1 MPSETKFE
9 FILQF
14 EKILGEMKSKNSE
27 TYGRNIQFLSVEP
40 IEAVRPILKK
50 FFPADSDL
58 IDTLGRKDIDL
69 MLMRIL
75 RSEIIGLQADGEKL
89 VRKARDIVSKF
100 GFLPPVAFFYDY
112 NGAEL
117 FESMLDSIYRAL
129 KKQGKPL
136 SLSEIWHRFSAPLIA
151 SFELKDVFT
160 KELLFK
166 IRQRLKNYLEKDKR
180 FYLDARSPKKLF
192 VGLAEWNRDMMD
204 FYEEDEE
211 DDEE

>member
-50 FFPADSDL
+50 FFPSDSAL
-58 IDTLGRKDIDL
+58 IDTLVRKDIDL

-75 RSEIIGLQADGEKL
+75 RTEVLGLQNDGEKL
-89 VRKARDIVSKF
+89 VRKARDIVAKF

-117 FESMLDSIYRAL
+117 YESMLETIFRIL
-129 KKQGKPL
+129 KKNGKPQ
-136 SLSEIWHRFSAPLIA
+136 SLSEIWHRFSAPLVA
-151 SFELKDVFT
+151 SFELKNVFT

-180 FYLDARSPKKLF
+180 FYIDARSPKKLYI
-192 VGLAEWNRDMMD
+192 GLAEWEKTFD
-204 FYEEDEE
+204 FYNE
-211 DDEE
+211 

>member
-1 MPSETKFE
+1 MACETKFE
-9 FILQF
+9 FMIQF
-14 EKILGEMKSKNSE
+14 ENVLGEMKAQSSE

-50 FFPADSDL
+50 FFPADAAL
-58 IDTLGRKDIDL
+58 IDTLVRKDIDL

-75 RSEIIGLQADGEKL
+75 RSEVIGLQSDGEKL

-117 FESMLDSIYRAL
+117 YESMLESMYKTL
-129 KKQGKPL
+129 KKRGKPQ
-136 SLSEIWHRFSAPLIA
+136 SLSDLWHRFSAPLMA
-151 SFELKDVFT
+151 SVEQKDVFT

-180 FYLDARSPKKLF
+180 FVIDARSPKKLYIA
-192 VGLAEWNRDMMD
+192 LAEWNTTFD
-204 FYEEDEE
+204 FYEEDDD

>member
-1 MPSETKFE
+1 
-9 FILQF
+9 
-14 EKILGEMKSKNSE
+14 MKNKNPE
-27 TYGRNIQFLSVEP
+27 TYGRNIQFLSTEP

-50 FFPADSDL
+50 FFPSDSGL
-58 IDTLGRKDIDL
+58 IDTLGRKDLDL

-75 RSEIIGLQADGEKL
+75 RSEVIGLQADGEKL

-117 FESMLDSIYRAL
+117 YESMLETMYRTL
-129 KKQGKPL
+129 KKLGKPQ
-136 SLSEIWHRFSAPLIA
+136 SLSELWHRFSAPLIA
-151 SFELKDVFT
+151 SFELKNVFT

-180 FYLDARSPKKLF
+180 FYIDAKSPKKLYI
-192 VGLAEWNRDMMD
+192 GLTEWNES
-204 FYEEDEE
+204 FELYEK
-211 DDEE
+211 